1 MTSSRRALCIAHL
14 GVLWLTACAPAPP
27 PAPKAGPGPVSSQ
40 NPALAEARSLTEEAE
55 PALPELR
62 TGRIKPVEHAEPMA
76 LKVRRHA
83 LDGDEQLLEIL
94 LPELAAEVP
103 GDSFWYGTEARLT
116 GSSAPFQ
123 LVTRGKDAEMVLWLR
138 RPKAEAASEVMGD
151 AYTPALGARPG
162 HHFRFRA
169 PAPSGVLTPELPAAW
184 ATATID
190 YLAVQR
196 GAFGASAASRLATRY
211 KLTGKQRPPWLDGPV
226 RDDGLDLVELMDTFT
241 GRSALQEAIA
251 LRGVRMRTVAKQAR
265 TIPLA
270 QLKAPELSRHPWAE
284 LSKRL
289 VGKQPEEPLAKAVPA
304 DFYFVRAKSFAAFT
318 EMLTFAE
325 SFGTPAADL
334 LDRTSTER
342 GTLPR
347 YLAELGVETSDLSRV
362 LGPEVVQDFAICG
375 SDPYIH
381 QGSDVTLVFR
391 LKSPLLFR
399 AALLKS
405 LTTHGSAHGGT
416 QGSSFAHEGVTVNV
430 ARSADGRV
438 RQHHAVVGGLEL
450 VSNSPAAVKRV
461 ISTIA
466 GKAPSL
472 ADELDFRYMLARD
485 ADVPAEL
492 LGFIGDRFVENVVG
506 PAQKIAETRRQMALS
521 ELMAPP
527 LAALLYGWVHGK
539 SPVDRNELLRSGLL
553 AATELKHLDGARI
566 DWAPGAAPRSSWG
579 APATL
584 EPLIDLPA
592 VTKVS
597 AAERDGYAQFAQ
609 QYQWRWSQYIDPI
622 ALRLSSTRRG
632 EGKNL
637 HAELRVLPLV
647 PAEQA
652 SRFDLVGDGHV
663 APAALASGA
672 RFAMGIGE
680 KAYLRQA
687 LGQAI
692 TLLSTSGSSI
702 KLDWLGEYALVGV
715 ADRAELALAA
725 RSSRETR
732 DLSLERPASAE
743 ELGREPSVRDDI
755 EMLAGLP
762 VYAVIGL
769 KSRVAAAVA
778 LTALR
783 RTAENTAPDAFE
795 WAPFASHRGVEV
807 VRVMARERNKEI
819 ALYYAMAG
827 DAFII
832 TLNRSVMRS
841 LIEQALDGKLPVQ
854 GQPSAALAK
863 EGQVVLEVSPLKK
876 GPLRTLLAWS
886 LTVSS
891 LEAARNSRAAAEA
904 VLRGVPESAHKPER
918 AAELSMAY
926 LGALPLTPD
935 GRRYRLG
942 ADGVTDPLRGT
953 AHAPDWPALPPAES
967 PSARVLGLFGGLR
980 SDLSFD
986 MEPQIASVPQP
997 LRSLRARVDLWLR

>member
-1 MTSSRRALCIAHL
+1 MTSFGWAFASASL
-14 GVLWLTACAPAPP
+14 GALWLSACAPAPP
-27 PAPKAGPGPVSSQ
+27 PPSQAVAAPVASQKPASYESS
-40 NPALAEARSLTEEAE
+40 PLGEEIE
-55 PALPELR
+55 PPLPELR
-62 TGRIKPVEHAEPMA
+62 TGRIKPTEHAEPMA

-83 LDGDEQLLEIL
+83 FDGDEQLLEVV
-94 LPELAAEVP
+94 LPEFAAEVP

-123 LVTRGKDAEMVLWLR
+123 LVARGKDAEMVLWLR

-169 PAPSGVLTPELPAAW
+169 PAPSGALTPDLPTTW
-184 ATATID
+184 AMALTD

-196 GAFGASAASRLATRY
+196 GVFGVSAAFRLWGRY
-211 KLTGKQRPPWLDGPV
+211 KLAGKPRPTRLDYTSRG
-226 RDDGLDLVELMDTFT
+226 GGQELVDLMDTFT
-241 GRSALQEAIA
+241 GRSAIQEAIA
-251 LRGVRMRTVAKQAR
+251 VQRVAVQAAAKQAR
-265 TIPLA
+265 TIPIAQVKGPALA
-270 QLKAPELSRHPWAE
+270 RHPWAE

-289 VGKQPEEPLAKAVPA
+289 GGKQPDEPLAKAVPA

-325 SFGTPAADL
+325 SFGAPAADL
-334 LDRTSTER
+334 LDSTSTER

-375 SDPYIH
+375 SDPYVH
-381 QGSDVTLVFR
+381 EGSDVTLIFR

-405 LTTHGSAHGGT
+405 LSTHGTAHGGT
-416 QGSSFAHEGVTVNV
+416 QPSTFTHEGVTVNV
-430 ARSADGRV
+430 ARSPNGRV
-438 RQHHAVVGGLEL
+438 RQHHAVVSGLEL
-450 VSNSPAAVKRV
+450 VSNSPAAIKRV

-466 GKAPSL
+466 GKAPAL

-506 PAQKIAETRRQMALS
+506 PAQKIAEARRQIALS
-521 ELMAPP
+521 ELTAPP
-527 LAALLYGWVHGK
+527 LSALLYGWVHGK
-539 SPVDRNELLRSGLL
+539 SPVDKNELLRSGLL
-553 AATELKHLDGARI
+553 TAAELKHRDGARI

-579 APATL
+579 TPATL

-609 QYQWRWSQYIDPI
+609 QYQWRWSEYIDPI
-622 ALRLSSTRRG
+622 ALRLSSSRRG

-652 SRFDLVGDGHV
+652 SRFDLGGDAHV
-663 APAALASGA
+663 APPALASGA
-672 RFAMGIGE
+672 RLTLGIGE
-680 KAYLRQA
+680 KAYLRQGLA
-687 LGQAI
+687 QAI
-692 TLLSTSGSSI
+692 TLFARGSSL
-702 KLDWLGEYALVGV
+702 KLDFLGDYALVGV

-743 ELGREPSVRDDI
+743 ELGREPAALDDV

-783 RTAENTAPDAFE
+783 RMAEDSAPGAFE

-807 VRVMARERNKEI
+807 VRVMARERNKEVS
-819 ALYYAMAG
+819 LYYAMAG
-827 DAFII
+827 DAFIV

-841 LIEQALDGKLPVQ
+841 LIEQALDGKLPAQ

-863 EGQVVLEVSPLKK
+863 EGQVVLELSPLKK

-886 LTVSS
+886 LAVSS
-891 LEAARNSRAAAEA
+891 LEAARSARAAAEA

-918 AAELSMAY
+918 AAELSLAY

-942 ADGVTDPLRGT
+942 ADGIADPLRGT
-953 AHAPDWPALPPAES
+953 AHAPEWPALPPAES

-986 MEPQIASVPQP
+986 TEPQIANTPQP